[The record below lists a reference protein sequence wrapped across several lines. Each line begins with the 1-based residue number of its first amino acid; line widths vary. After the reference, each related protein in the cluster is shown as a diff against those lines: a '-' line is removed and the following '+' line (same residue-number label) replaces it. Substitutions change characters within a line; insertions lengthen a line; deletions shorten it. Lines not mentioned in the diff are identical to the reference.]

1 MADLKNPNDSVKFNY
16 EADKFDDNVQHSQ
29 PRNIY
34 FVAFVIAL
42 ITIFILTIIVI
53 YLYYKNSKLQKDK
66 KSELEI
72 QEKIKMK
79 NMADYRPEV
88 CYEPLNNE
96 HQKTVHFGN
105 DEIVKPEVQPEEI
118 KKVDQPEEIKKVDQP
133 EEEVKKADEPEENKT
148 PELLNEI
155 LPSTQQN
162 LKKKKKEV
170 LQNESDRILNQA
182 S

>member
-118 KKVDQPEEIKKVDQP
+118 KKVDQPEE
-133 EEEVKKADEPEENKT
+133 EVKKADEPEENKT